1 MWGLFNMS
9 LIHELTTFLKTNLP
23 EPIFRGQK
31 FASFMDNLEIDRNF
45 SLITDSPARQLRC
58 AKLKYDAV
66 ITFDDFPYRTYD
78 PCLVFAL
85 VMVWLENKTSND
97 ERFDSINPD
106 IDVSENDEQTAY
118 LMISVPLFEEITLI
132 ADETGS
138 IPHNGRRYQLGKTDI
153 WAHPDEVNINAN

>member
-1 MWGLFNMS
+1 MS

-31 FASFMDNLEIDRNF
+31 FSSFMDGLEIDRCF
-45 SLITDSPARQLRC
+45 SLITNSPAQQLIC

-66 ITFDDFPYRTYD
+66 ITFDDFPYRTYN
-78 PCLVFAL
+78 PALVFAL
-85 VMVWLENKTSND
+85 VLTWLESKNSDNA
-97 ERFDSINPD
+97 EFDNVNPD

-132 ADETGS
+132 EDENGS
-138 IPHNGRRYQLGKTDI
+138 IPHNGRRYQLGNADI
-153 WAHPDEVNINAN
+153 WAHPAEVNINAN

>member
-1 MWGLFNMS
+1 MS
-9 LIHELTTFLKTNLP
+9 LLQELTNHLINNLKPRSHAGLTFS
-23 EPIFRGQK
+23 
-31 FASFMDNLEIDRNF
+31 SFMDNLEIDRVFKLVTKQPNE
-45 SLITDSPARQLRC
+45 QLLC
-58 AKLKYDAV
+58 AKLKYDAI
-66 ITFDDFPYRTYD
+66 ITFDAFPYRIYD

-85 VMVWLENKTSND
+85 VMTWLEGKNSND

>member
-1 MWGLFNMS
+1 MS

-31 FASFMDNLEIDRNF
+31 FSSFMDGLEIDRCF
-45 SLITDSPARQLRC
+45 SLITASPAPQLRC

-66 ITFDDFPYRTYD
+66 ITFDEFPYRTYD
-78 PCLVFAL
+78 PALVFAL
-85 VMVWLENKTSND
+85 VLTWLESKNSDNA
-97 ERFDSINPD
+97 EFDNVNPD

-132 ADETGS
+132 EDENGS
-138 IPHNGRRYQLGKTDI
+138 IPHGGRRYRLGETDI
-153 WAHPDEVNINAN
+153 WSHPNEVNINAD